1 MKVVSFLVLFVLVGL
16 GFAYASTFATG
27 YVMGRLGASHVE
39 VRDAAMVV
47 QVFAVLLAAVPAYLI
62 AYEK

>member
-27 YVMGRLGASHVE
+27 YVMGLLGASHVE
-39 VRDAAMVV
+39 VRDVAMVV